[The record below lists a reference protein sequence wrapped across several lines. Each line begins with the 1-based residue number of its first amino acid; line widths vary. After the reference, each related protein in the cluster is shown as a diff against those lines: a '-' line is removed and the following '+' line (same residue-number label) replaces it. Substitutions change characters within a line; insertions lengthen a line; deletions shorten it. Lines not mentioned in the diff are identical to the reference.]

1 MSVPV
6 SGGDHHGP
14 VRGDVLGVPSD
25 PEAAPVRPP
34 NGGGL
39 MYQNDL
45 GLVGVVVGVAV
56 VLVVWL
62 LLLVHPPS

>member
-1 MSVPV
+1 
-6 SGGDHHGP
+6 
-14 VRGDVLGVPSD
+14 
-25 PEAAPVRPP
+25 
-34 NGGGL
+34 